1 MDGGREPSGFRAQT
15 SIFPLLL
22 FNLGVAL
29 EFGRFRTSFVFL
41 RARVLEIALEQ
52 LCSSKLTTHLLA
64 VVRFSKPTFVNCVVT
79 ACLQSGGVAKW

>member
-29 EFGRFRTSFVFL
+29 EFGQFRTLSFFFE
-41 RARVLEIALEQ
+41 LE
-52 LCSSKLTTHLLA
+52 
-64 VVRFSKPTFVNCVVT
+64 F
-79 ACLQSGGVAKW
+79 